1 MKMNELKKSN
11 SAYLLNH
18 SNNPIYWK
26 TMDNLDV
33 RKSKRKQVNYFKY
46 RILSMSLVSCN
57 GRETFNNELIAQ
69 VMNQHFI
76 AIKVDK
82 EEHPE
87 VDNIYMDFLLETKGS
102 GGWPLN
108 CILLPS
114 SQPLYAGT
122 YYNANDWLNLI
133 SRFSNIFKESP
144 EKLYDYS
151 KNILYQQKNNMDKE
165 PLIDLQFKSSF
176 RDWET
181 FIDLEKR
188 GLKIGSK
195 IPNA

>member
-11 SAYLLNH
+11 SAYLIHH
-18 SNNPIYWK
+18 SKNPIYWK
-26 TMDNLDV
+26 PWTTSALE
-33 RKSKRKQVNYFKY
+33 KAKRENKLI
-46 RILSMSLVSCN
+46 ILSIGYSACHWCHVME
-57 GRETFNNELIAQ
+57 REAFNNKLIAQ

-122 YYNANDWLNLI
+122 YYNTNDWLNLI
-133 SRFSNIFKESP
+133 SRFSNIYQESP

-151 KNILYQQKNNMDKE
+151 RSFIHQQK
-165 PLIDLQFKSSF
+165 
-176 RDWET
+176 
-181 FIDLEKR
+181 
-188 GLKIGSK
+188 KI
-195 IPNA
+195 

>member
-1 MKMNELKKSN
+1 MNELEKSN
-11 SAYLLNH
+11 SAYLLHH
-18 SNNPIYWK
+18 SKNPIYWK
-26 TMDNLDV
+26 LWTNSTLNQA
-33 RKSKRKQVNYFKY
+33 KSENKLI
-46 RILSMSLVSCN
+46 ILSIGYSACHWCHVME
-57 GRETFNNELIAQ
+57 RETFNNELIAQ

-87 VDNIYMDFLLETKGS
+87 VDNVYMDFLLETKGS

-133 SRFSNIFKESP
+133 CRFSKIYKESP

-151 KNILYQQKNNMDKE
+151 KN
-165 PLIDLQFKSSF
+165 
-176 RDWET
+176 
-181 FIDLEKR
+181 FI
-188 GLKIGSK
+188 
-195 IPNA
+195 